1 MTETVDANSNVT
13 RYAYD
18 AANRI
23 TTVTDA
29 LGNQR
34 AYTYNPGGK
43 IMAIRDFDGNEAGFT
58 YNPLGKVETYT
69 DKEGQTVHLPMIRCG
84 ISVVLQLRIR
94 ADRNISMTA
103 ITDL

>member
-1 MTETVDANSNVT
+1 MM
-13 RYAYD
+13 RQ
-18 AANRI
+18 NRI
-23 TTVTDA
+23 TAVTDA

-69 DKEGQTVHLPMIRCG
+69 DKEGRQYILPMIRCG
-84 ISVVLQLRIR
+84 ILSSVAARIR
-94 ADRNISMTA
+94 AGRNISMTA
-103 ITDL
+103 ITGL